1 MEQFANKDW
10 KLLLDY
16 TEDSLIIVDR
26 DFRIVACNQKFHD
39 YYKRFFNVEV
49 KVGSD
54 ILDYAIEGRRESL
67 KKVYEQI
74 FDGSRFEYDIE
85 LNDDEGKQLNY
96 RLVYKPGT
104 DDDGNVIA
112 ALVFATDV
120 SKVVQAATAR
130 EDSVKRFKALVENS
144 GDAIAILT
152 PDGRPTY
159 VSPSIT
165 TVLGYSQDET
175 MQLQL
180 FELTHPDDIQMV
192 ARIFQHAIDNPRVPV
207 SAAAARIRH
216 KDGSYRWLESTIT
229 NMIDDPL
236 IGGIVDNF
244 RDVTFKIEYEQRLV
258 KDRNTLRAIIDN
270 IPEYIYV
277 KNTDGKH
284 IVNNR
289 KVYRELLG
297 SETEEETLGKT
308 VFDYFGDILAADF
321 QDDDIQIMSTGDQLL
336 NHEESII
343 DHKGNRQWLSTTK
356 IPIRDYDGRVSGLV
370 GLSRNVSDRYYKELE
385 DDFRAGLMKSL
396 GDHPSL
402 NDSLEGV
409 IKHASSLMHA
419 KVGEV
424 WLRSRSKPILYKL
437 SEWCSDERHSPF
449 LTMKDISFSI
459 GEGLPGEV
467 WQSGST
473 VQFDNIDDNPLF
485 SHQELVRSAGLQYGV
500 GIPILNDGELSG
512 VLTLFGDKAE
522 VDQTK
527 RLEILE
533 RLCPFIGLQIA
544 RKQSESDL
552 KHFISKTPVI
562 IGTLGDDGYFKQVN
576 PGLVTN
582 SGYSADE
589 LLSTPF
595 IEFVHPNDVELTLQE
610 YEKLI
615 NGQDDLNAFTTRYI
629 TKSGSVKWTSWYT
642 SLIPGEDGLFFTFGN
657 DVTELIESR
666 ERLEELNESLKE
678 RNKELALMNDEL
690 EQFVYIASHDLQEP
704 LRMITSFLSL
714 LEKRIGD
721 NLDEKSTKYIHFATD
736 GATRM
741 RSLIL
746 DLLKY
751 SRVGREVTLKEF
763 VDLNMLLKE
772 VVNLNLPLLAEYNVN
787 ISIGN
792 LPNVYGIKS
801 ALFQVFQNLIQ
812 NAVKYRKQ
820 SVTPRVAIE
829 GEELDTYWKFTV
841 TDNGIGIDERYFDK
855 IFVIFQRLH
864 TREEYSGTG
873 IGLSICKKV
882 VEFHKGKIWLESIV
896 GEGSTFYFT
905 IAKDQR

>member
-1 MEQFANKDW
+1 MGQFTNKDW

-16 TEDSLIIVDR
+16 TEDSLIIVNR

-39 YYKRFFNVEV
+39 YYKKFFNTEV

-54 ILDYAIEGRRESL
+54 ILDYAIKGKRDEL

-74 FDGSRFEYDIE
+74 FDGNRFEYDIE
-85 LNDDEGKQLNY
+85 ISDAEGKQLNY
-96 RLVYKPGT
+96 HLVYKPAT
-104 DDDGNVIA
+104 DDEGNVIA

-130 EDSVKRFKALVENS
+130 EDSEKRFKTLVENS

-152 PDGRPTY
+152 PDGKPSY

-165 TVLGYSQDET
+165 TVLGYSQEEA

-180 FELTHPDDIQMV
+180 FELLHPDDIHLV
-192 ARIFQHAIDNPRVPV
+192 AQAMQHAMENPGTPVPGATGRV
-207 SAAAARIRH
+207 RH
-216 KDGSYRWLESTIT
+216 KDGSWRWLESTIT

-244 RDVTFKIEYEQRLV
+244 RDVTFKMEYEQRLV
-258 KDRNTLRAIIDN
+258 EDRNTLRAIIDN

-277 KNTDGKH
+277 KNTNGEH

-289 KVYRELLG
+289 KVYQELLG
-297 SETEEETLGKT
+297 AETEEETLGKT
-308 VFDYFGDILAADF
+308 VFDYFSDILAADF
-321 QDDDIQIMSTGDQLL
+321 QDDDIRIMSTGEQLL

-343 DHKGNRQWLSTTK
+343 DQKGNRQWLSTTK

-370 GLSRNVSDRYYKELE
+370 GLSRNVSDRYYRDLE
-385 DDFRAGLMKSL
+385 DNFRAGLMMSM

-402 NDSLEGV
+402 NESLQGV
-409 IKHASSLMHA
+409 IKHACLLMHA

-424 WLRSRSKPILYKL
+424 WLRSRSKPILYKR

-449 LTMKDISFSI
+449 LTLKDISFSI
-459 GEGLPGEV
+459 GEGLPGKV

-473 VQFDNIDDNPLF
+473 VQFDNIDVNPLF
-485 SHQELVRSAGLQYGV
+485 SHQELVKNAGLHYGA
-500 GIPILNDGELSG
+500 GIPIFNDGELSG

-522 VDQTK
+522 VDQTN

-533 RLCPFIGLQIA
+533 RLCPFIGLEIA

-582 SGYSADE
+582 SGYTADE

-595 IEFVHPNDVELTLQE
+595 IEFVHPNDAELTLQE
-610 YEKLI
+610 YERLI
-615 NGQDDLNAFTTRYI
+615 NGNEDLNAFTTRYI
-629 TKSGSVKWTSWYT
+629 TKSGSVKWTAWHT
-642 SLIPGEDGLFFTFGN
+642 SLIPGEDGLYFTFGN

-666 ERLEELNESLKE
+666 ERLEELNDSLKE

-714 LEKRIGD
+714 LEKRIAD
-721 NLDEKSTKYIHFATD
+721 KLDQKSTQYINFATD

-763 VDLNMLLKE
+763 VDLNALLKE
-772 VVNLNLPLLAEYNVN
+772 VVNLNLPLLTEHNVN

-820 SVTPRVAIE
+820 DVTPRVAIE
-829 GEELDTYWKFTV
+829 GEELDTHWKFTV

-873 IGLSICKKV
+873 IGLAICKKIV
-882 VEFHKGKIWLESIV
+882 DFHKGKIWLESIV

>member
-1 MEQFANKDW
+1 MGQFANKDW

-16 TEDSLIIVDR
+16 TEDCLIIVDKN
-26 DFRIVACNQKFHD
+26 FRIVACNQKFHD
-39 YYKRFFNVEV
+39 YYTKYFNTEI
-49 KVGSD
+49 KVGSN
-54 ILDYAIEGRRESL
+54 ILDYAIDGKREAL

-74 FDGSRFEYDIE
+74 FDGNRFEYDIE
-85 LNDDEGKQLNY
+85 LEDADGKHLNY
-96 RLVYKPGT
+96 HLVYKPAT

-112 ALVFATDV
+112 ALVFAIDV
-120 SKVVQAATAR
+120 SNVVQAITAI
-130 EDSVKRFKALVENS
+130 EDSEKRFKVLVENS

-152 PDGRPTY
+152 PDGKPTY

-165 TVLGYSQDET
+165 TVLGYTQDEA

-180 FELTHPDDIQMV
+180 FDLLHPDDIQLVSQVIQQAMENPGTPV
-192 ARIFQHAIDNPRVPV
+192 AG
-207 SAAAARIRH
+207 AAGRIRH
-216 KDGSYRWLESTIT
+216 KDGSWRWLESTIT

-244 RDVTFKIEYEQRLV
+244 RDATFKIESEQRLV

-277 KNTDGKH
+277 KNTKGEH

-289 KVYRELLG
+289 KVYQELLG
-297 SETEEETLGKT
+297 AETEEETLGKT
-308 VFDYFGDILAADF
+308 VFDYFADILEPDF
-321 QDDDIQIMSTGDQLL
+321 QDDDIRIMSTGDQLL

-343 DHKGNRQWLSTTK
+343 DHRGKRQWLSTTK
-356 IPIRDYDGRVSGLV
+356 IPIRDYDGKISGLV
-370 GLSRNVSDRYYKELE
+370 GLSRNVSDRYYRDLE
-385 DDFRAGLMKSL
+385 EDFRAGLMMAL

-402 NDSLEGV
+402 NESLQGV
-409 IKHASSLMHA
+409 IQHASALMHA

-437 SEWCSDERHSPF
+437 SEWCSDQRHSPF
-449 LTMKDISFSI
+449 LSMKGISFSI
-459 GEGLPGEV
+459 GEGLPGMV
-467 WQSGST
+467 WQNGST
-473 VQFDNIDDNPLF
+473 VQFDTIDDHLQF
-485 SHQELVRSAGLQYGV
+485 SHQELVKSAGLHYGA
-500 GIPILNDGELSG
+500 GIPIFNDGELSG

-522 VDQTK
+522 DDQTK

-533 RLCPFIGLQIA
+533 RLCPFIGLEIA
-544 RKQSESDL
+544 RKQSARDL
-552 KHFISKTPVI
+552 KHFINKTPVI
-562 IGTLGDDGYFKQVN
+562 IGMLGDDGFFKQVN
-576 PGLVTN
+576 PGLLTN
-582 SGYSADE
+582 SGYTVDE

-595 IEFVHPNDVELTLQE
+595 LEFVHPNDVELTLQE
-610 YEKLI
+610 YEKLV
-615 NGQDDLNAFTTRYI
+615 NGHEDLNAFTTRYI
-629 TKSGSVKWTSWYT
+629 TKSGAVKWTTWHT

-657 DVTELIESR
+657 DVTELVESR

-704 LRMITSFLSL
+704 LRMITSFLTL

-721 NLDEKSTKYIHFATD
+721 TLDEKSTTYIHFATD

-763 VDLNMLLKE
+763 VDLNALLKE
-772 VVNLNLPLLAEYNVN
+772 IVALNLPLLTDHNVN

-792 LPNVYGIKS
+792 LPSVYGIKS

-812 NAVKYRKQ
+812 NAVKYRKLG
-820 SVTPRVAIE
+820 VTPRVAIE
-829 GEELDTYWKFTV
+829 GVELDTHWKFTI

-882 VEFHKGKIWLESIV
+882 VEYHKGKIWVESIV
-896 GEGSTFYFT
+896 GDGSTFYFT